1 MFLGMDGG
9 GTHSVF
15 VILDR
20 AGRERARHEAGSAYY
35 PEVGIDAV
43 RDMLRAGVRAAL
55 AQAALPADALEHAF
69 FGLPMHG
76 EDDQTPVLDQLP
88 AGVLPA
94 GRYACGNDMIC
105 GWAGSLGGEDGIN
118 VVAGTGS
125 IGYGEVAG
133 RSARCGGWSE
143 LFSDEGSAFWIA
155 RAGLQLFSRMSDGR
169 AVQGPLL
176 AHVRRQLGG
185 HLDLELG
192 TWIVRELGNDRSR
205 IAGLARLVHAAAVD
219 GDAQCL
225 AILQSAGRELAQLAL
240 AIRRALAVGDEAEVR
255 VSYSGG
261 VFDACPQ
268 VTESFSAALAAS
280 GRRFAVTTPRF
291 TPEIGAA
298 LQAARLAGRP
308 VSMPKG
314 GRDPPPG

>member
-20 AGRERARHEAGSAYY
+20 QGRELARHDAGSAYY
-35 PEVGIDAV
+35 PEVGIARV
-43 RDMLRAGVRAAL
+43 REMLHAGVQATL
-55 AQAALPADALEHAF
+55 ATAGLAPGALEFAF

-94 GRYACGNDMIC
+94 GRFACGNDMIC
-105 GWAGSLGGEDGIN
+105 GWAGSLGGGDGIN

-143 LFSDEGSAFWIA
+143 LFSDEGSAYWIA
-155 RAGLQLFSRMSDGR
+155 RKGLQLFSRMSDGR
-169 AVQGPLL
+169 VPQGPLL
-176 AHVRRQLGG
+176 GLVRRQLAGRQ
-185 HLDLELG
+185 DLELG
-192 TWIVRELGNDRSR
+192 TWIARELGNDRSR
-205 IAGLARLVHAAAVD
+205 IAGLARLVHGAAVE
-219 GDAQCL
+219 GDDQAL
-225 AILQSAGRELAQLAL
+225 AILQAAGRELAQVVHAL
-240 AIRRALAVGDEAEVR
+240 RRALAVADDALLE

-261 VFDACPQ
+261 VFDACSQ
-268 VTESFSAALAAS
+268 VGESFAAALTAS
-280 GRRFAVTTPRF
+280 GCRHALVTPRHP
-291 TPEIGAA
+291 PETGAA
-298 LQAARLAGRP
+298 LYAARLAGRAA
-308 VSMPKG
+308 
-314 GRDPPPG
+314 GRGPG